1 MNRYQSTERSILLP
15 GEDITKITPR
25 YLNVKYP
32 EISRDF
38 SDIYIYSTQGDRYDL
53 LANSYY
59 KDSSLWWIISISNQE
74 VSYDSLIPPIG
85 KQIRIPGTSR
95 ISSILNLYDSLNNT
109 QTYSPNL

>member
-1 MNRYQSTERSILLP
+1 MNRYQSTERSIPLP

-32 EISRDF
+32 EIPRDF
-38 SDIYIYSTQGDRYDL
+38 SDIYVYST
-53 LANSYY
+53 NSYY